1 MAEEHVVE
9 KMDLFQL
16 GVYAIEAALV
26 LAIVYGMVVLPS
38 MLKPLN

>member
-16 GVYAIEAALV
+16 GVYAIEVALV
-26 LAIVYGMVVLPS
+26 AAIIYGLIVLPS
-38 MLKPLN
+38 MLKPLS